1 MKKLALTTLAIGS
14 LLSVLAVG
22 AQAQNLAVV
31 NGKAIPTSRMEVFEQ
46 QAGASGKPVTDDI
59 RRQIKEEVITREVFV
74 QEAQKKGIDASE
86 DFKTQMELARQS
98 ILIRALLTDF
108 QKSNPVSDA
117 DIKAEYDKFV
127 TDNGGK
133 EYRAS
138 HILVETEKEAKDIM
152 AQLAKKAK
160 FEALAKKSSKDSGSS
175 VNGGVLE
182 WANPKSYVKEFS
194 EALVALKKGQT
205 TAAPVKSQ
213 FGYHIIRLDDVRD
226 AKLPSIDEIK
236 PQIGQKLQQVKID
249 SYRKE
254 LLSKAKIE

>member
-1 MKKLALTTLAIGS
+1 MMLSMLIESEGREPIRRAWTALLTVAGG
-14 LLSVLAVG
+14 LAVLSITAYLVWPTGGG
-22 AQAQNLAVV
+22 ARPA
-31 NGKAIPTSRMEVFEQ
+31 
-46 QAGASGKPVTDDI
+46 
-59 RRQIKEEVITREVFV
+59 RQHAEL
-74 QEAQKKGIDASE
+74 
-86 DFKTQMELARQS
+86 ELARQS

-108 QKSNPVSDA
+108 QKTNPVSEA

-127 TDNGGK
+127 ADNGGK

-175 VNGGVLE
+175 VNGGALD